1 MDNHE
6 RWEWKSSFWMDNYI
20 MDIIFSWIFDIAN
33 DISWWYWCN
42 FHWQFL
48 GDFRDW
54 PQSVSMANERRCLLY
69 SMALEYSAFYL
80 HPGRK
85 WDSFLTNSL
94 DESYSATVANSECGR
109 IASLVLL
116 NSEFFG
122 VFFVWGSLQGL
133 QNNIHWTSSFLKRR
147 EVSPSWGLPLAALGT
162 RDYIPSPLLV
172 DEWVD
177 DLQIWVL
184 LKNGHFDTP
193 QFDASENGSENHFLK
208 MTITNP

>member
-1 MDNHE
+1 M
-6 RWEWKSSFWMDNYI
+6 
-20 MDIIFSWIFDIAN
+20 
-33 DISWWYWCN
+33 
-42 FHWQFL
+42 WQFSL
-48 GDFRDW
+48 AISGGFSRLTCFR
-54 PQSVSMANERRCLLY
+54 VSPCMANWRCLLY

-80 HPGRK
+80 RPGRNGTVSRIQLGWK
-85 WDSFLTNSL
+85 LQCYSRKFRMWENSII
-94 DESYSATVANSECGR
+94 GFKF
-109 IASLVLL
+109 L
-116 NSEFFG
+116 NSEIFG
-122 VFFVWGSLQGL
+122 VFCLGSLQGL

-162 RDYIPSPLLV
+162 RDYTPSPLLV

>member
-1 MDNHE
+1 M
-6 RWEWKSSFWMDNYI
+6 I
-20 MDIIFSWIFDIAN
+20 
-33 DISWWYWCN
+33 CGN
-42 FHWQFL
+42 FHWRFL

-54 PQSVSMANERRCLLY
+54 PASECLHAWRTGGVCCTQWLWSTQLSISVQAEMGQ
-69 SMALEYSAFYL
+69 F
-80 HPGRK
+80 PGY
-85 WDSFLTNSL
+85 SL

-109 IASLVLL
+109 IASLVLNFWTQKFL
-116 NSEFFG
+116 

-162 RDYIPSPLLV
+162 RDYTPSPLLV

-193 QFDASENGSENHFLK
+193 PIWCVRKWFRKSFSQNDHN
-208 MTITNP
+208 

>member
-1 MDNHE
+1 MG
-6 RWEWKSSFWMDNYI
+6 
-20 MDIIFSWIFDIAN
+20 
-33 DISWWYWCN
+33 
-42 FHWQFL
+42 QF
-48 GDFRDW
+48 
-54 PQSVSMANERRCLLY
+54 
-69 SMALEYSAFYL
+69 
-80 HPGRK
+80 PGY
-85 WDSFLTNSL
+85 SL

-109 IASLVLL
+109 IASLVLNFWTQKFL
-116 NSEFFG
+116 

-162 RDYIPSPLLV
+162 RDYTPSPLLV